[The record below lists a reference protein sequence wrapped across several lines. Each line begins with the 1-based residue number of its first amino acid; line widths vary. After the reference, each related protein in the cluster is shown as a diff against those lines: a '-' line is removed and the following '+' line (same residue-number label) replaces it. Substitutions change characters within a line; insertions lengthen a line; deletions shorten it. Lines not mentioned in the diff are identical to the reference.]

1 MRDSVETQCVSQVW
15 LCFKRFTV
23 PDAFAATPVWRAGFS
38 AALKEAKKNVC
49 LQSVLEGPAP
59 ADYAVPD
66 REEYQKQF
74 PELSLRGS
82 RIGSCGAQNSRF
94 DFPRGKRSVT
104 NWDYPMSSHCSLFSQ
119 HEALGS
125 WYAPVMLDPETIF
138 CRARQP
144 STVNNV
150 LRVLEALEPD
160 SYSIYVSAY
169 LKEGREKFG
178 ADWNYLDILNV
189 LVACSELI
197 QPLAYLEIGVRRGR
211 SIAMVASMTPKA
223 DLYGFD
229 SWVPDYAGMEN
240 PGPEFVESE
249 LRKIGASGKI
259 EFVSGDSHQTLPKFF
274 AKHPELKLDLVTVDG
289 DHSDEGARQDLLSVL
304 PKIARGGAVV
314 FDDVSHPLHPNLYQV
329 WSNAL
334 QDCGLRFVSGAYAA
348 LGYGVAVAVR
358 N

>member
-1 MRDSVETQCVSQVW
+1 
-15 LCFKRFTV
+15 
-23 PDAFAATPVWRAGFS
+23 
-38 AALKEAKKNVC
+38 
-49 LQSVLEGPAP
+49 
-59 ADYAVPD
+59 
-66 REEYQKQF
+66 
-74 PELSLRGS
+74 
-82 RIGSCGAQNSRF
+82 
-94 DFPRGKRSVT
+94 
-104 NWDYPMSSHCSLFSQ
+104 MSSHRSLFSQ
-119 HEALGS
+119 HETLES

-144 STVNNV
+144 STIDKV
-150 LRVLEALEPD
+150 LSVLEALERD
-160 SYSIYVSAY
+160 SYSVYLSAY

-178 ADWNYLDILNV
+178 VDWSYLDILNV

-197 QPLAYLEIGVRRGR
+197 QPRTYLEIGVRRGR
-211 SIAMVASMTPKA
+211 SVSMVASTTPKA

-229 SWVPDYAGMEN
+229 MWVANYAGMEN

-259 EFVSGDSHQTLPKFF
+259 EFVSGNSHKTLPNFF
-274 AKHPELKLDLVTVDG
+274 SKHPELELDLVAVDG
-289 DHSDEGARQDLLSVL
+289 DHSDEGAREDLLCVL

-314 FDDVSHPLHPNLYQV
+314 FDDISHPLHPNLYQV

-334 QDCGLRFVSGAYAA
+334 RDCGLRFISGAYTT

>member
-1 MRDSVETQCVSQVW
+1 
-15 LCFKRFTV
+15 
-23 PDAFAATPVWRAGFS
+23 
-38 AALKEAKKNVC
+38 
-49 LQSVLEGPAP
+49 
-59 ADYAVPD
+59 
-66 REEYQKQF
+66 
-74 PELSLRGS
+74 
-82 RIGSCGAQNSRF
+82 
-94 DFPRGKRSVT
+94 
-104 NWDYPMSSHCSLFSQ
+104 
-119 HEALGS
+119 
-125 WYAPVMLDPETIF
+125 
-138 CRARQP
+138 
-144 STVNNV
+144 
-150 LRVLEALEPD
+150 
-160 SYSIYVSAY
+160 
-169 LKEGREKFG
+169 
-178 ADWNYLDILNV
+178 
-189 LVACSELI
+189 
-197 QPLAYLEIGVRRGR
+197 LEIGVRRGR

-289 DHSDEGARQDLLSVL
+289 DHSDEGARQDLLRVL

-334 QDCGLRFVSGAYAA
+334 QDCGLRFVSKAYTS